1 MINDNPVTYLILA
14 VILVVVIF
22 AVLNSYATEHPQ
34 PKDYG
39 IIQTTRYPKRTWE
52 DPAKKRRFY

>member
-1 MINDNPVTYLILA
+1 MINDNPATYLVLA

-22 AVLNSYATEHPQ
+22 AILNSYAKEHPQ

-52 DPAKKRRFY
+52 APAEKRRFY

>member
-1 MINDNPVTYLILA
+1 MINDNPATYLILA
-14 VILVVVIF
+14 VILVVAIL

-39 IIQTTRYPKRTWE
+39 IVQTTSYPKRTWE
-52 DPAKKRRFY
+52 DPTKKRRFY